1 MNQARAENLYY
12 FLRNQNTPQ
21 AEINIVI
28 ERLFDVHGI
37 DLRKLDLHYRMNRGY
52 SPNRF
57 DINTYGGAG
66 SRTMNQTR
74 QMQRTER

>member
-12 FLRNQNTPQ
+12 FLRKQNTPQ
-21 AEINIVI
+21 AEINTVI
-28 ERLFDVHGI
+28 ERLLDLHGI
-37 DLRKLDLHYRMNRGY
+37 DLKKLDLHYRMSRGY
-52 SPNRF
+52 SPNRY

-74 QMQRTER
+74 QMQRSER